1 METAIHKMTGLPA
14 EVFKLKDRGRL
25 ERGYFADLVVFDPE
39 TIIDRA
45 TYASPLVP
53 ASGIAEVYVN
63 GRLSYA
69 EEKGATPG
77 AGRLIGGNRA

>member
-1 METAIHKMTGLPA
+1 
-14 EVFKLKDRGRL
+14 
-25 ERGYFADLVVFDPE
+25 
-39 TIIDRA
+39 
-45 TYASPLVP
+45 VP

-77 AGRLIGGNRA
+77 AGRLIGGNGA